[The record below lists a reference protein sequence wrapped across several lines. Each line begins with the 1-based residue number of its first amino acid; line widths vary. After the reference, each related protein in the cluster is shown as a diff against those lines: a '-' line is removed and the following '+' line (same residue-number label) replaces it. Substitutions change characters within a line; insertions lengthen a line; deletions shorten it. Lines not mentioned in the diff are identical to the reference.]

1 MNCLK
6 IIFRQRKKVIIG
18 TRDAKQ
24 FWKKTVSTPKLELIS
39 EIAFNSMK
47 QSFALKN
54 FRPIFPILCS
64 MHRQLQLGLNT
75 AGSLPLKTK
84 NLHYDLKIGVLF
96 MVNLSIPKNRI

>member
-1 MNCLK
+1 MVECFGMEKLIYN
-6 IIFRQRKKVIIG
+6 
-18 TRDAKQ
+18 RDAKQ

-75 AGSLPLKTK
+75 VGSLPLKTK
-84 NLHYDLKIGVLF
+84 NLHYGQPFHSKKIEF
-96 MVNLSIPKNRI
+96 NRS